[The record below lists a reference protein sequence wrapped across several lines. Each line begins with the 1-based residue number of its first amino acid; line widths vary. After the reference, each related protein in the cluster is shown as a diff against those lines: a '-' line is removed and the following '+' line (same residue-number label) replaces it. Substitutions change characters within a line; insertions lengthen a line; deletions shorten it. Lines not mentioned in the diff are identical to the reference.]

1 MSDRRATAVPG
12 LLRTIRLYSR
22 VTHVCF
28 IVMVVLLVPF
38 ALLNLTKQ
46 YPEIL
51 TDLSPT
57 LFTVLVMSWMGVMAI
72 ACFLSLFARARAFI
86 ARHHI
91 RSILQAY
98 NGMLCPG
105 CGYDLSGVLD
115 PKCPECARPWLG
127 PEKEWQTKFVASPS
141 RISPSADRS

>member
-1 MSDRRATAVPG
+1 MTDRRATAVPG

-38 ALLNLTKQ
+38 ALLNLARQ
-46 YPEIL
+46 DA
-51 TDLSPT
+51 DLPPT
-57 LFTVLVMSWMGVMAI
+57 LLTVLFMSWTGVMAI
-72 ACFLSLFARARAFI
+72 ACFLSLFAHARAFI

-127 PEKEWQTKFVASPS
+127 PQKEWQTKFVASPS